1 MTSPNFDNIDK
12 WLFDYVEGNLSIKQE
27 SMLENYIL
35 NHPELE
41 VDLDMWRLSN
51 IKASPSFV
59 NDIEIV
65 KKSYLINS
73 YNLVNLIGII
83 LILLIGPQ
91 GHFENINK
99 VMLSESVNNVEKAD
113 NSNISSTENNQA
125 VILTET
131 ETQHV
136 NESSFHYAS
145 LNSPVNNLLEENSY
159 IADVSDENN
168 SETRITQVNPVIN
181 QGSDA
186 LTLSKLPYNF
196 DLTLNYS
203 NSDRQIRNE
212 SESLAKDEN
221 FLSIKFKAKK
231 LINKIDKLL
240 SKNVALSNYRDH
252 YYLIPGISSL
262 DANLSSTG
270 SVSQSRFQTVSRM
283 RWFNTNQQKLT
294 QQLSFDA
301 YARPIRSGIG
311 AQVNYESYA
320 DGTIQDWNAALIVS
334 PKIALSRNILLEPVA
349 KLKMGN
355 KLLDI
360 NKVENNT
367 MAIFNSSSPQ
377 MFSYDT
383 SQNIGRKLWYRD
395 VDLGIT
401 LNTNM
406 FYIGIQASNVLAHSE
421 DIYQNNQNETYRAPT
436 SFSMFAGTQYVSR
449 NEKLSFH
456 PYVYFRTIN
465 KENDYYAGFSLDLD
479 KVFVGASYDFNN
491 QYTGSLGLSL
501 DRFALII
508 QSTNSFNQY
517 LNQNLYTHQ
526 LTLRFNS
533 DVSKKTRRY
542 ITF

>member
-1 MTSPNFDNIDK
+1 MTSPNFNNIDK
-12 WLFDYVEGNLSIKQE
+12 WLFDYTEGNLSIKQE

-51 IKASPSFV
+51 IKTSTSFV
-59 NDIEIV
+59 NDIEIA
-65 KKSYLINS
+65 KKTYAINS
-73 YNLVNLIGII
+73 YYVVNLIGVI

-91 GHFENINK
+91 DHFESINK
-99 VMLSESVNNVEKAD
+99 MISSEPFSKAQNVNN
-113 NSNISSTENNQA
+113 STIPSIDHNK
-125 VILTET
+125 VVTLI
-131 ETQHV
+131 ETQDIDDPTIQYL
-136 NESSFHYAS
+136 SM
-145 LNSPVNNLLEENSY
+145 NSQNNTLLEENSY
-159 IADVSDENN
+159 LADVSDENN
-168 SETRITQVNPVIN
+168 SETRITHVNPLIN
-181 QGSDA
+181 HGSDA

-203 NSDRQIRNE
+203 NSNLQIRNE
-212 SESLAKDEN
+212 SESIAKDDN
-221 FLSIKFKAKK
+221 SLSIKFKTKQ

-270 SVSQSRFQTVSRM
+270 SVSQSRFQSVSRM
-283 RWFNTNQQKLT
+283 RWFNTDQHKYT

-320 DGTIQDWNAALIVS
+320 DGTIQDWNAALILS

-395 VDLGIT
+395 IDLGLT

-406 FYIGIQASNVLAHSE
+406 FYLGIQATNVLAHSE
-421 DIYQNNQNETYRAPT
+421 DIYQNNQNETYKTPT
-436 SFSMFAGTQYVSR
+436 AFSMFAGTQYVSR

-465 KENDYYAGFSLDLD
+465 KENDYFAGFSLDLD
-479 KVFVGASYDFNN
+479 KIFVGASYDFNN
-491 QYTGSLGLSL
+491 QYSGSLGLSL

-508 QSTNSFNQY
+508 QSTNSYNPY

-533 DVSKKTRRY
+533 DISKKTRRY

>member
-1 MTSPNFDNIDK
+1 MQIRN
-12 WLFDYVEGNLSIKQE
+12 Q
-27 SMLENYIL
+27 
-35 NHPELE
+35 
-41 VDLDMWRLSN
+41 
-51 IKASPSFV
+51 
-59 NDIEIV
+59 
-65 KKSYLINS
+65 
-73 YNLVNLIGII
+73 
-83 LILLIGPQ
+83 
-91 GHFENINK
+91 
-99 VMLSESVNNVEKAD
+99 SESV
-113 NSNISSTENNQA
+113 
-125 VILTET
+125 
-131 ETQHV
+131 
-136 NESSFHYAS
+136 
-145 LNSPVNNLLEENSY
+145 
-159 IADVSDENN
+159 
-168 SETRITQVNPVIN
+168 
-181 QGSDA
+181 
-186 LTLSKLPYNF
+186 
-196 DLTLNYS
+196 
-203 NSDRQIRNE
+203 
-212 SESLAKDEN
+212 AKDEN
-221 FLSIKFKAKK
+221 FLGIKFKTKK

-252 YYLIPGISSL
+252 YYLIPEISSL

-270 SVSQSRFQTVSRM
+270 SVSQSRFQSVSRM
-283 RWFNTNQQKLT
+283 RWYNTNQHKFT
-294 QQLSFDA
+294 QQLSFDT

-311 AQVNYESYA
+311 AQVNYDSYA
-320 DGTIQDWNAALIVS
+320 DGTIQDWNAAVILS

-360 NKVENNT
+360 NKVENNS

-406 FYIGIQASNVLAHSE
+406 FYLGIQASNVLAHSE
-421 DIYQNNQNETYRAPT
+421 DIYQNNQNETYRTPT

-465 KENDYYAGFSLDLD
+465 NENDYFAGFSLDLD

>member
-12 WLFDYVEGNLSIKQE
+12 WLFDYVEGNLSVKQE
-27 SMLENYIL
+27 SMLENFIL

-65 KKSYLINS
+65 KKSYLVNS
-73 YNLVNLIGII
+73 SHVVNLIGVI
-83 LILLIGPQ
+83 LILLIAPQ
-91 GHFENINK
+91 NHFENINE
-99 VMLSESVNNVEKAD
+99 VMLSESVNNIENVQ
-113 NSNISSTENNQA
+113 NLNISNTDHNQ
-125 VILTET
+125 VVTLTET
-131 ETQHV
+131 ETQPV
-136 NESSFHYAS
+136 DVSSVHYLS
-145 LNSPVNNLLEENSY
+145 QNSSVNNLLEENSHV
-159 IADVSDENN
+159 AVVSDEYN
-168 SETRITQVNPVIN
+168 SETRITQVNPFIN

-196 DLTLNYS
+196 DVTLNFS
-203 NSDRQIRNE
+203 KSDMQIRNH
-212 SESLAKDEN
+212 SEGIAKDEN
-221 FLSIKFKAKK
+221 FLGIKFKTKK

-252 YYLIPGISSL
+252 YYLIPEISSL

-270 SVSQSRFQTVSRM
+270 SVSQSRFQSVSRM
-283 RWFNTNQQKLT
+283 RWYNTNQHKFT
-294 QQLSFDA
+294 QQLSFDT

-311 AQVNYESYA
+311 AQVNYDSYA
-320 DGTIQDWNAALIVS
+320 DGTIQDWNAAVILS

-360 NKVENNT
+360 NKVENNS

-406 FYIGIQASNVLAHSE
+406 FYLGIQASNVLAHSE
-421 DIYQNNQNETYRAPT
+421 DIYQNNQNETYRTPT

-465 KENDYYAGFSLDLD
+465 NENDYFAGFSLDLD

>member
-1 MTSPNFDNIDK
+1 MTSPNFNNIDK
-12 WLFDYVEGNLSIKQE
+12 WLFDYTEGNLSIKQE

-51 IKASPSFV
+51 IKTSTSFV
-59 NDIEIV
+59 NDIEIA
-65 KKSYLINS
+65 KKTYAINS
-73 YNLVNLIGII
+73 YYVVNLIGVI

-91 GHFENINK
+91 DHFESINK
-99 VMLSESVNNVEKAD
+99 MISSEPFSKAQNVD
-113 NSNISSTENNQA
+113 NSTIPSIDHNKVVTLI
-125 VILTET
+125 
-131 ETQHV
+131 ETQDIDDPTIQYL
-136 NESSFHYAS
+136 SM
-145 LNSPVNNLLEENSY
+145 NSQNNTLLEENSY
-159 IADVSDENN
+159 LADVSDENN
-168 SETRITQVNPVIN
+168 SETRITHVNPLIN
-181 QGSDA
+181 HGSDA

-203 NSDRQIRNE
+203 NSNLQIRNE
-212 SESLAKDEN
+212 SESIAKDDN
-221 FLSIKFKAKK
+221 SLSIKFKTKQ

-270 SVSQSRFQTVSRM
+270 SVSQSRFQSVSRM
-283 RWFNTNQQKLT
+283 RWFNTDQHKYT

-320 DGTIQDWNAALIVS
+320 DGTIQDWNAALILS

-395 VDLGIT
+395 IDLGLT

-406 FYIGIQASNVLAHSE
+406 FYLGIQATNVLAHSE
-421 DIYQNNQNETYRAPT
+421 DIYQNNQNETYKTPT
-436 SFSMFAGTQYVSR
+436 AFSMFAGTQYVSR

-465 KENDYYAGFSLDLD
+465 KENDYFAGFSLDLD
-479 KVFVGASYDFNN
+479 KIFVGASYDFNN
-491 QYTGSLGLSL
+491 QYSGSLGLSL

-508 QSTNSFNQY
+508 QSTNSYNPY

-533 DVSKKTRRY
+533 DISKKTRRY

>member
-1 MTSPNFDNIDK
+1 MTSPNFNNIDK
-12 WLFDYVEGNLSIKQE
+12 WLFDYTEGNLSIKQE

-51 IKASPSFV
+51 IKTSTSFV
-59 NDIEIV
+59 NDIEIA
-65 KKSYLINS
+65 KKTYAINS
-73 YNLVNLIGII
+73 YYVVNLIGVI

-91 GHFENINK
+91 DHFESINK
-99 VMLSESVNNVEKAD
+99 MISSEPFSKAQNVNN
-113 NSNISSTENNQA
+113 STIPSIDHNK
-125 VILTET
+125 VVTLI
-131 ETQHV
+131 ETQDIDDPTIQYL
-136 NESSFHYAS
+136 SM
-145 LNSPVNNLLEENSY
+145 NSQNNTLLEENSY
-159 IADVSDENN
+159 LADVSDENN
-168 SETRITQVNPVIN
+168 SETRITHVNPLIN
-181 QGSDA
+181 HGSDA

-203 NSDRQIRNE
+203 NSNLQIRNE
-212 SESLAKDEN
+212 SESIAKDDN
-221 FLSIKFKAKK
+221 SLSIKFKTKQ

-270 SVSQSRFQTVSRM
+270 SVSQSRFQSVSRM
-283 RWFNTNQQKLT
+283 RWFNTDQHKYT

-320 DGTIQDWNAALIVS
+320 DGTIQDWNAALILS

-395 VDLGIT
+395 IDLGLT

-406 FYIGIQASNVLAHSE
+406 FYLGIQATNVLAHSE
-421 DIYQNNQNETYRAPT
+421 DIYQNNQNETYRTPT
-436 SFSMFAGTQYVSR
+436 AFSMFAGTQYVSR

-465 KENDYYAGFSLDLD
+465 KENDYFAGFSLDLD
-479 KVFVGASYDFNN
+479 KIFVGASYDFNN
-491 QYTGSLGLSL
+491 QYSGSLGLSL

-508 QSTNSFNQY
+508 QSTNSYNPY

-533 DVSKKTRRY
+533 DISKKTRRY

>member
-1 MTSPNFDNIDK
+1 MTSPNFNNIDK
-12 WLFDYVEGNLSIKQE
+12 WLFDYTEGNLSIKQE

-51 IKASPSFV
+51 IKTSTSFV
-59 NDIEIV
+59 NDIEIA
-65 KKSYLINS
+65 KKTYAINS
-73 YNLVNLIGII
+73 YYVVNLIGVI

-91 GHFENINK
+91 DHFESINK
-99 VMLSESVNNVEKAD
+99 MISSEPFSKAQNVNN
-113 NSNISSTENNQA
+113 STIPSIDHNK
-125 VILTET
+125 VVTLI
-131 ETQHV
+131 ETQDIDDPTIQYL
-136 NESSFHYAS
+136 SM
-145 LNSPVNNLLEENSY
+145 NSQNNTLLEENSY
-159 IADVSDENN
+159 LADVSDENN
-168 SETRITQVNPVIN
+168 SETRITHVNPLIN
-181 QGSDA
+181 HGSDA

-203 NSDRQIRNE
+203 NSNLQIRNE
-212 SESLAKDEN
+212 SESIAKDDN
-221 FLSIKFKAKK
+221 SLSIKFKTKQ

-270 SVSQSRFQTVSRM
+270 SVSQSRFQSVSRM
-283 RWFNTNQQKLT
+283 RWFNTDQHKFT

-320 DGTIQDWNAALIVS
+320 DGTIQDWNAALILS

-395 VDLGIT
+395 IDLGLT

-406 FYIGIQASNVLAHSE
+406 FYLGIQATNVLAHSE
-421 DIYQNNQNETYRAPT
+421 DIYQNNQNETYRTPT
-436 SFSMFAGTQYVSR
+436 AFSMFAGTQYVSR

-465 KENDYYAGFSLDLD
+465 KENDYFAGFSLDLD
-479 KVFVGASYDFNN
+479 KIFVGASYDFNN
-491 QYTGSLGLSL
+491 QYSGSLGLSL

-508 QSTNSFNQY
+508 QSTNSYNPY

-533 DVSKKTRRY
+533 DISKKTRRY